1 MVILPGV
8 RCKEY
13 VEGGAVIPQVCC
25 PNPECE
31 GALLQGHGSYR
42 RRLFREAATDCS
54 RSLPAVRSQPRPVP
68 RGPLRLPGCDVGD
81 RGGGAVGGDSEC
93 WCSGVG
99 AGRSSGS
106 ASGAPLAA
114 QQERGL
120 GPVLGGA
127 AAGLGGSVV
136 GAGAGGDGG
145 EPRVADSPAARS
157 LVEVPLLSRR
167 SARPVPPW
175 SASVGP
181 GRGHQHTLVT
191 AYMKGLVSKL
201 LLSARGRSVGPKG
214 GLRRWTR
221 HRESRSRC
229 SVTE

>member
-13 VEGGAVIPQVCC
+13 VEGGAVIPEVCC

-31 GALLQGHGSYR
+31 GTPLQGHGSYR
-42 RRLFREAATDCS
+42 RRLFREAATGCP
-54 RSLPAVRSQPRPVP
+54 RSLPAMRSQPRPVP
-68 RGPLRLPGCDVGD
+68 RGPVLLPGCDVGD

-93 WCSGVG
+93 WRSGVG
-99 AGRSSGS
+99 SGRPSGS
-106 ASGAPLAA
+106 ASGAQLAA
-114 QQERGL
+114 QQETSL

-127 AAGLGGSVV
+127 AAGRGGAVV
-136 GAGAGGDGG
+136 GAGAGGVRRAS
-145 EPRVADSPAARS
+145 RVADSPAARS

-167 SARPVPPW
+167 SARSVPPG

-181 GRGHQHTLVT
+181 GRGNQHTLVT
-191 AYMKGLVSKL
+191 AHRKGLVSKI
-201 LLSARGRSVGPKG
+201 LLSARGRSSGPKG
-214 GLRRWTR
+214 GFRRWTR
-221 HRESRSRC
+221 HRENRSRC

>member
-13 VEGGAVIPQVCC
+13 VEGGAVIPEVCC

-31 GALLQGHGSYR
+31 GAPLQGHGSYR
-42 RRLFREAATDCS
+42 RRLFREAATGCS

-68 RGPLRLPGCDVGD
+68 RGPVLLPGRDVGD
-81 RGGGAVGGDSEC
+81 GGGGAVGGDSER
-93 WCSGVG
+93 WRSGVG

-114 QQERGL
+114 QQERSL
-120 GPVLGGA
+120 GPVAGGA
-127 AAGLGGSVV
+127 AAGRGGSVV
-136 GAGAGGDGG
+136 GAGAGGIRRAS
-145 EPRVADSPAARS
+145 RVADSPAARS

-167 SARPVPPW
+167 SARSVPPW
-175 SASVGP
+175 PASVGP

-191 AYMKGLVSKL
+191 AQSKGLVSKL
-201 LLSARGRSVGPKG
+201 LLSARGRSAGPKG
-214 GLRRWTR
+214 GFRRWTR
-221 HRESRSRC
+221 RRESRSRC